1 MAASLFRPATAR
13 SALRSGA
20 SAARTAGLAGSSF
33 VRTKVT
39 LPDLQYDY
47 GALEPA
53 ISGKIMEI
61 HHKAHHNT
69 YVTNYN
75 TSIEKLQEAQHKGD
89 VAAQIALKPAINF
102 NGGGHLN
109 HSLFW
114 ENLAPKSAGGGEPP
128 SGNLSKAINETYG
141 SLDSFKEKFNTALA
155 GIQGSGWA
163 WLVKDNTTGQ
173 IGIKTYANQD
183 PVVGQYTPL
192 LGVDAWEH
200 AYYLQYQNR
209 KAEYF
214 KAIWEVINWKAAEQ
228 RFGA

>member
-1 MAASLFRPATAR
+1 MAALLSTSAR
-13 SALRSGA
+13 VALRSGA
-20 SAARTAGLAGSSF
+20 SASFKTGAAGLTFARG
-33 VRTKVT
+33 KAT
-39 LPDLQYDY
+39 LPDLSYDY
-47 GALEPA
+47 GALEPS

-61 HHKAHHNT
+61 HHKNHHNT

-75 TSIEKLQEAQHKGD
+75 NAIEQLQEAQAQGD
-89 VAAQIALKPAINF
+89 ISAQIALKPAINF

-128 SGNLSKAINETYG
+128 LRLPRPGHRQHLR
-141 SLDSFKEKFNTALA
+141 
-155 GIQGSGWA
+155 GWA
-163 WLVKDNTTGQ
+163 WLVKDKQTGQ
-173 IGIKTYANQD
+173 IGIRTYANQD
-183 PVVGQYTPL
+183 PVVGQYQPL

-214 KAIWEVINWKAAEQ
+214 KAIWEVINWKAVEK
-228 RFGA
+228 RF